1 MEVTGYNPL
10 TAQPMTLL
18 PGTRLGPYEI
28 GSLLGAGGMGQV
40 YRARDPRLERG
51 VAIKVLSPEMAND
64 FKALA
69 RFEREAL
76 SVAKLSHPNILT
88 IYEFGRDAGQAFVV
102 MELID
107 GDTLRFRLARGAI
120 RVQRGVGYALQIAR
134 GLAAAHERG
143 IIHRDLKPE
152 NVMITRDD
160 HVKIL
165 DFGLAKPIEIG
176 PAPATLGL
184 THAGAILGTVA
195 YMAPEQV
202 RGQAVDQRC
211 DIFACGAVLYEIL
224 SGVRAFGGDTSADTM
239 SAVLTREPADLDMGR
254 LSIPPTLER
263 IVNRCLEKDPA
274 RRFQSANDLAFALE
288 MVLAGARDSTASVT
302 APAPR
307 SRSRVPAPVV
317 ILAGALAAALT
328 AGWIARGRTTAD
340 EPQWRHF
347 TRITE
352 AAGEE
357 TSPTISPDGTTV
369 AYAVKVNGSWDIYAQ
384 RVGGR
389 NATPIVNDPQRD
401 EGGPAYSPD
410 GTHIAFH
417 QSDANGG
424 IFVAGATGESVRRV
438 SEFGFHPA
446 WSPDGSTIAF
456 TTEEIVDPVSR
467 QGNSALY
474 VVDARGGVPRR
485 IVDGDAAQPA
495 WSPSGARIVYWSNMR
510 GQRDLYTVAASGG
523 PVVPVTSD
531 APLDWSPTWSPDG
544 QFVYFSSN
552 RGGTMNLWRIA
563 VDQASGRAKGQPEP
577 VTSGVEAAAA
587 YPQFSKDGS
596 RLVFRSRIAYV
607 NPVALPLDASG
618 THLGTPVVIDGSNHV
633 RLPIDVSPDGT
644 LLSYSNSG
652 EPQEDLFVSAL
663 DGSRMRRLTDD
674 AARDRGPTFTKDGR
688 VVFYGNRDGEWAL
701 WSVRID
707 GSDLHKLLASPN
719 GTIYPVLSPARDR
732 LVFTSAGGTRTVFIT
747 TLDAQGTGQPEA
759 LPNTRIGTT
768 GLTATGWSP
777 DGSKIVGAMMSDAGR
792 PVGIGVYDLAA
803 RAVRQVSSDRSYAA
817 RWLCDSR
824 RVVYFIDDG
833 QHLAVLDTMTGE
845 RTVFQQR
852 LPGGVTD
859 DMFAIS
865 PDCRTVYY
873 GRLGAEADIWIAE
886 RH

>member
-1 MEVTGYNPL
+1 MR
-10 TAQPMTLL
+10 TAQPPMTLL
-18 PGTRLGPYEI
+18 SGTRLGPYEI

-40 YRARDPRLERG
+40 YRAHDPRLDRG
-51 VAIKVLSPEMAND
+51 VAIKVLAPELAND
-64 FKALA
+64 LKALA
-69 RFEREAL
+69 RFEREAM
-76 SVAKLSHPNILT
+76 SVARLSHPNILS
-88 IYEFGRDAGQAFVV
+88 IYEFGRDGRQAFVV

-107 GDTLRFRLARGAI
+107 GENLRFRLARGPM
-120 RVQRGVGYALQIAR
+120 RVQRGVGYALQIAQA
-134 GLAAAHERG
+134 LAAAHARG
-143 IIHRDLKPE
+143 IVHRDLKPE
-152 NVMITRDD
+152 HVMITREE

-165 DFGLAKPIEIG
+165 DFGLAKPMEIS
-176 PAPATLGL
+176 PAPGSQGL
-184 THAGAILGTVA
+184 TYAGAILGTVA

-211 DIFACGAVLYEIL
+211 DIFACGAVLYEML
-224 SGVRAFGGDTSADTM
+224 SGVRAFGGDTPADTIT
-239 SAVLTREPADLDMGR
+239 AVLTREPADLDMAR

-288 MVLAGARDSTASVT
+288 MVMAGARESNASVAAT
-302 APAPR
+302 APR
-307 SRSRVPAPVV
+307 TRSRVPALAAIV
-317 ILAGALAAALT
+317 AGALAAGLA
-328 AGWIARGRTTAD
+328 AGWIARDRIVAD
-340 EPQWRHF
+340 EPRWQHF

-357 TSPTISPDGTTV
+357 TSPTISPDGATV
-369 AYAVKVNGSWDIYAQ
+369 AYAVRVNGSWDIYAQ

-389 NATPIVNDPQRD
+389 NATPIVNDALRD

-410 GTHIAFH
+410 GSRIAFH

-424 IFVAGATGESVRRV
+424 IFIAGATGEAVRRV

-474 VVDARGGVPRR
+474 VVDAGGGVPRR

-495 WSPSGARIVYWSNMR
+495 WSPSGARIAYWSNVR

-523 PVVPVTSD
+523 PAVPILSD

-552 RGGTMNLWRIA
+552 RGGVMNLWRIA
-563 VDQASGRAKGQPEP
+563 VDQGSGRAKGQPEP

-596 RLVFRSRIAYV
+596 RLVFRSRVAYV
-607 NPVALPLDASG
+607 NPVALPLDAAG

-674 AARDRGPTFTKDGR
+674 AGRDRGPTFTRNGR
-688 VVFYGNRDGEWAL
+688 VVFYANRDRE
-701 WSVRID
+701 
-707 GSDLHKLLASPN
+707 
-719 GTIYPVLSPARDR
+719 
-732 LVFTSAGGTRTVFIT
+732 
-747 TLDAQGTGQPEA
+747 
-759 LPNTRIGTT
+759 
-768 GLTATGWSP
+768 
-777 DGSKIVGAMMSDAGR
+777 
-792 PVGIGVYDLAA
+792 
-803 RAVRQVSSDRSYAA
+803 
-817 RWLCDSR
+817 
-824 RVVYFIDDG
+824 
-833 QHLAVLDTMTGE
+833 
-845 RTVFQQR
+845 
-852 LPGGVTD
+852 
-859 DMFAIS
+859 
-865 PDCRTVYY
+865 
-873 GRLGAEADIWIAE
+873 
-886 RH
+886 